1 MSNTY
6 SSVTGMHVIDSAS
19 VVVTSETT
27 LMIDLLTW
35 YPTTQ
40 TLDDLSLEDDKDNV
54 FLTIKGLKLTP
65 LVIPYNPPLKLRGLK
80 VATIDSG
87 VLCLRRSKS

>member
-6 SSVTGMHVIDSAS
+6 YSVTGTHVIDSAS

-27 LMIDLLTW
+27 LMIDLITW
-35 YPTTQ
+35 YPATQ
-40 TLDDLSLEDDKDNV
+40 TADDLALEDDKDNV
-54 FLTIKGLKLTP
+54 FLKTKALKLTP
-65 LVIPYNPPLKLRGLK
+65 IVIPYNPPLKIQGLK

-87 VLCLRRSKS
+87 VLCIRRAKK